1 MATEGDA
8 MRKYSALLYE
18 QMNTRD
24 DVSVRDAQWLLRQTG
39 VSRGSRQTR
48 LYLWYLTEA
57 GRAIVTDDGRPRL
70 YRKVT

>member
-24 DVSVRDAQWLLRQTG
+24 DVSVRDAQWLLRPDQ
-39 VSRGSRQTR
+39 RQAR
-48 LYLWYLTEA
+48 VA
-57 GRAIVTDDGRPRL
+57 TDAALSVVPDRNR
-70 YRKVT
+70 